1 MRVLAVNQFYP
12 PDISATSQLLGE
24 LCEDLVA
31 AGHEVEVIASRG
43 TYRGG
48 ERLDRRTVRGGV
60 EVRRPWAT
68 SFGKASIA
76 HRMADYTS
84 FWATSLSA
92 ALRARRPDVMLS
104 LTTPPMIA
112 LGMASVA
119 RVRRIP
125 LVTWVQDV
133 YPEIAAQF
141 GVLSPTS
148 PAYLGFR
155 SSAAA
160 AHRLTTRI
168 VALSDGMAERLVAQG
183 ASRSALRTIPNWADG
198 RLIRPVPHADNP
210 FRAEH
215 KLGDRFVVMY
225 SGNLGQ
231 GHDVE
236 TPIAAAR
243 ILERST
249 PSVQFLFIGEG
260 ARRAEAERL
269 AVGLSNVRF
278 LPYQRKADLAYSL
291 SAADVHLVS
300 LREGLEGLLVP
311 SKLYG
316 ALASGRPVCYIGPQ
330 NCEVASVVRA
340 HDLGSEG
347 RNGDAQHVAAAL
359 AEFARNHDR
368 WRNACVKAR
377 RTFEESYDRPVCV
390 ARWFDTLGEA
400 SSVSS

>member
-12 PDISATSQLLGE
+12 PDMSATSQLLGE

-31 AGHEVEVIASRG
+31 AGHEVAVIASQG

-48 ERLDRRTVRGGV
+48 ERLERRSVQGGV
-60 EVRRPWAT
+60 EVQRPWAT

-76 HRMADYTS
+76 HRMADYSS

-119 RVRRIP
+119 RLRRIP

-141 GVLSPTS
+141 GVLSATS
-148 PAYLGFR
+148 AAYLGFR

-183 ASRSALRTIPNWADG
+183 AARSALRTIPNWADG
-198 RLIRPVPHADNP
+198 RLIRPVAHEDNP
-210 FRAEH
+210 FRKQHGLE
-215 KLGDRFVVMY
+215 DRFVVMY

-231 GHDVE
+231 GHDVA

-243 ILERST
+243 MLERSS
-249 PSVQFLFIGEG
+249 PRVLFLFIGEG
-260 ARRAEAERL
+260 ARRAEAEQL
-269 AVGLSNVRF
+269 AADLTNVRF
-278 LPYQRKADLAYSL
+278 LPYQRKTDLANSL

-300 LREGLEGLLVP
+300 LRQGLEGLLVP

-316 ALASGRPVCYIGPQ
+316 ALASGRPVCYVGPRE
-330 NCEVASVVRA
+330 CEVASVVRA
-340 HDLGSEG
+340 HQLGTEA
-347 RNGDAQHVAAAL
+347 RNGDAEHVAASVAGL
-359 AEFARNHDR
+359 AVRQDW
-368 WRNACVKAR
+368 WRDACVRAR
-377 RTFEESYDRPVCV
+377 RTFEASYDRPVCV
-390 ARWFDTLGEA
+390 ARWIETLREA
-400 SSVSS
+400 SSAS